1 MACAMRNRVSQ
12 NVSLT
17 GELSAFIQ
25 SLVNSGRYSNA
36 SEVVRAALRLL
47 AEREQQRGEIVAN
60 AAENGRDAR

>member
-36 SEVVRAALRLL
+36 SEVV
-47 AEREQQRGEIVAN
+47 AN

>member
-1 MACAMRNRVSQ
+1 MAVTMRNRVSQ

-17 GELSAFIQ
+17 GELSTFIQ

-47 AEREQQRGEIVAN
+47 ADQEQRREQIIAD

>member
-1 MACAMRNRVSQ
+1 MRNRVSQ

-17 GELSAFIQ
+17 GELSTFIQ

-47 AEREQQRGEIVAN
+47 AEREQHRGEIVAN